1 MFKKGKT
8 ESSLLALITLVR
20 VDTVCGERAAEEK
33 RL

>member
-1 MFKKGKT
+1 MFKKEKM

-20 VDTVCGERAAEEK
+20 ADTVCGERAAEGK